1 MCPSTRIRSPPKLL
15 IWERIVAGEVAGAY
29 TRPGTPARA
38 AYAARA
44 TPAFPAVGTT
54 NDLASARTARVTAAA
69 RPRALKEPVGLV
81 LSSFTHNRERPCLA
95 ASRGAGKRGVPP
107 PPSVTRR
114 SSARSGRPSREAPQS
129 GNHFG
134 GPPVGPAAGGGPRL
148 GRGGGRGAMPQGVGR
163 PAAPPPRQ
171 SAGI

>member
-15 IWERIVAGEVAGAY
+15 IWERIVAGVVAGAY
-29 TRPGTPARA
+29 TRPSTPARA

-54 NDLASARTARVTAAA
+54 NDLAPARTARVTAAA

-107 PPSVTRR
+107 SPSVTGC
-114 SSARSGRPSREAPQS
+114 SSSERGSHAGARHVSRPRWGTRALAWGGGGGAERTRWGGPQS
-129 GNHFG
+129 
-134 GPPVGPAAGGGPRL
+134 
-148 GRGGGRGAMPQGVGR
+148 
-163 PAAPPPRQ
+163 PPPASPPASRVLP
-171 SAGI
+171 